1 MPHFF
6 SAAFFLNGKI
16 PDFTE
21 GGKAYCYGQKNFLC
35 IIIKAENPLYRR
47 KNSCHK
53 GDFLWQEKQYE
64 KEIFELKE
72 QGLSQ
77 RQIGERLGISYEKM
91 QDFFNGTTE
100 INEYILRRRNKATGH
115 TEKR

>member
-1 MPHFF
+1 MVKSPI
-6 SAAFFLNGKI
+6 L
-16 PDFTE
+16 PR
-21 GGKAYCYGQKNFLC
+21 
-35 IIIKAENPLYRR
+35 AEKHIAMDKKLLMHYNKSRTPLYRR

-91 QDFFNGTTE
+91 QDFF
-100 INEYILRRRNKATGH
+100 
-115 TEKR
+115 